1 MRQHKEKSYANALGG
16 PGMHLLHTKVA
27 VFRPELRDV
36 LAIFRLEHRDGIGK
50 IEDADL
56 LAPGDGHA
64 CKALWVAGAGGLRR
78 RDRDSA
84 RHPKQNG

>member
-1 MRQHKEKSYANALGG
+1 
-16 PGMHLLHTKVA
+16 MHLLHTKVA
-27 VFRPELRDV
+27 VFR
-36 LAIFRLEHRDGIGK
+36 LEHRDGVGK

-84 RHPKQNG
+84 RCPKQDW